1 MKLFLSPLFLS
12 ILFIPVYGQQKIN
25 PVFKDSGFIWDV
37 PFAIDKPDPS
47 LHYKIVV
54 EAGSAPENPA
64 ELYEP
69 LDHIAR
75 MYNLHVYGGVPK
87 ENLEVAVVLF
97 SSSIDIILK
106 NEAYKKKYGV
116 DNPNIKILEELK
128 NAGIK
133 ILACGQS
140 MMKNEIN
147 PKEVNPHV
155 IPGISRFTTVSTLQM
170 MGYAFFKF

>member
-64 ELYEP
+64 EDTVHGWP
-69 LDHIAR
+69 LTMAPCGS
-75 MYNLHVYGGVPK
+75 NL
-87 ENLEVAVVLF
+87 
-97 SSSIDIILK
+97 
-106 NEAYKKKYGV
+106 
-116 DNPNIKILEELK
+116 
-128 NAGIK
+128 
-133 ILACGQS
+133 
-140 MMKNEIN
+140 
-147 PKEVNPHV
+147 
-155 IPGISRFTTVSTLQM
+155 
-170 MGYAFFKF
+170 MGNSL